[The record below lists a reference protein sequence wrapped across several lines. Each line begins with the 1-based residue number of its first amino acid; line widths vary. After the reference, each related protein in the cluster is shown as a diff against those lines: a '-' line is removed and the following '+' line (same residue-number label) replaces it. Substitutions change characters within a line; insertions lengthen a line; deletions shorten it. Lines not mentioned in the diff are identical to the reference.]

1 MRPRSLL
8 TAVAAAAL
16 LTVAPLPAIAQQ
28 APPRLPPPEAT
39 DPVALGIMA
48 GAPPPANRRVA
59 LANLL
64 AYPNPRWGFHHM
76 RELAPSRAVSS
87 AGEPVRPLPAAHALL
102 DAVTLDDGA
111 GNRTSLADWQ
121 KNTYTDGLIVLH
133 NGRVVLETYH
143 AGMQPS
149 DAHALWSLSKSF
161 VGLLTAMLAHDGRID
176 RQAPVSRYLPELAG
190 TAWGE
195 ATIQQTLDMTTG
207 AAYSEIFTDPASEVF
222 RYLFATGLVPPP
234 ANYAGPRILYDY
246 LPTVAARGA
255 HGAGFAYKSVDTEV
269 LGWVIRRVTG
279 KDVAALLSERV
290 WRRLGAEGDAY
301 YLLDPAGTAI
311 SSIGFNATLRD
322 LARFGEMI
330 RNGGKAGDTQ
340 IVPAEVI
347 AEIRRGGDPARFR
360 AAGQAARDGYSYR
373 NQWWIAHDQDGT
385 FEAKGL
391 HGQHIHI
398 NPAAGLVVV
407 KLSSHP
413 VGNTIFTHVQDRA
426 AFRALASA
434 LRR

>member
-1 MRPRSLL
+1 MAPNRLVL
-8 TAVAAAAL
+8 ATAFAAL
-16 LTVAPLPAIAQQ
+16 ALAAGPASAQQ
-28 APPRLPPPEAT
+28 APRLPPPEAT

-48 GAPPPANRRVA
+48 GAPPPANRRVS

-76 RELAPSRAVSS
+76 RELAPSRAV
-87 AGEPVRPLPAAHALL
+87 ATGGRPARPLPSARAAL
-102 DAVTLDDGA
+102 DGLSFDDGA
-111 GNRTSLADWQ
+111 GNRIGLADWQ

-143 AGMQPS
+143 VGMQPA

-161 VGLLTAMLAHDGRID
+161 VGLLTAILAHEGKID
-176 RQAPVSRYLPELAG
+176 RQAPVSRYVPELVG

-207 AAYSEIFTDPASEVF
+207 AAYSEVFTDPSSEVF
-222 RYLFATGLVPPP
+222 RYLFATGLLPAP
-234 ANYAGPRILYDY
+234 ANYPGARMLYDY
-246 LPTVAARGA
+246 LPTVAARGE
-255 HGAGFAYKSVDTEV
+255 HGAAFAYKSVDTEV

-279 KDVAALLSERV
+279 KDVAALLSERI
-290 WRRLGAEGDAY
+290 WSRLGVEQDAY
-301 YLLDPAGTAI
+301 YLLDPAGTTIA
-311 SSIGFNATLRD
+311 SIGLNATLRD
-322 LARFGEMI
+322 LARFGEML
-330 RNGGKAGDTQ
+330 RNGGKVGETRV
-340 IVPAEVI
+340 VPAEVV
-347 AEIRRGGDPARFR
+347 ADIRRGGDPARFR
-360 AAGQAARDGYSYR
+360 AAGQTVRDGYSYGH
-373 NQWWIAHDQDGT
+373 QWWIAHDADGT

-413 VGNTIFTHVQDRA
+413 VGNTIFTHGQDRA
-426 AFRALASA
+426 AFRALAQT
-434 LRR
+434 LGR

>member
-1 MRPRSLL
+1 MRQRSLL
-8 TAVAAAAL
+8 LALGLSAL
-16 LTVAPLPAIAQQ
+16 LAVDLGSASAQQ
-28 APPRLPPPEAT
+28 APRLPPPEAT
-39 DPVALGIMA
+39 DPVTLGIMA
-48 GAPPPANRRVA
+48 GAPPPANRRVS

-76 RELAPSRAVSS
+76 RELAPSRAVGIGGNP
-87 AGEPVRPLPAAHALL
+87 ARPLPAARTALESV
-102 DAVTLDDGA
+102 AFDDGA
-111 GNRTSLADWQ
+111 GNRISLADWQ
-121 KNTYTDGLIVLH
+121 KNTYTDGLIVLR
-133 NGRVVLETYH
+133 NGRVVLEKYH
-143 AGMQPS
+143 VGMQPS

-161 VGLLTAMLAHDGRID
+161 VGLLTAMLVHEGKLDLR
-176 RQAPVSRYLPELAG
+176 APVSRYVPELVG

-207 AAYSEIFTDPASEVF
+207 AAYTEVFTDPASEVF

-234 ANYAGPRILYDY
+234 ANYPGARMLYDY
-246 LPTVAARGA
+246 LPTVAARGE

-279 KDVAALLSERV
+279 KDVAALLSERI
-290 WRRLGAEGDAY
+290 WSRLGAEQDAY
-301 YLLDPAGTAI
+301 YLLDPAGTTIA
-311 SSIGFNATLRD
+311 SIGLNTTLRD
-322 LARFGEMI
+322 LARFGEMM
-330 RNGGKAGDTQ
+330 RNGGKVGEAQ
-340 IVPAEVI
+340 VVPAEVV
-347 AEIRRGGDPARFR
+347 AEIRRGGDPAKFR
-360 AAGQAARDGYSYR
+360 AAGQTVRDGYSYR
-373 NQWWIAHDQDGT
+373 SQWWITHDADGT

-413 VGNTIFTHVQDRA
+413 IGNTIFTHGLDRA
-426 AFRALASA
+426 AFRALATA